1 MKDIFLD
8 EKNIILLKKQ
18 IILKNIFRKK
28 YY

>member
-8 EKNIILLKKQ
+8 EKNIILFKKQ